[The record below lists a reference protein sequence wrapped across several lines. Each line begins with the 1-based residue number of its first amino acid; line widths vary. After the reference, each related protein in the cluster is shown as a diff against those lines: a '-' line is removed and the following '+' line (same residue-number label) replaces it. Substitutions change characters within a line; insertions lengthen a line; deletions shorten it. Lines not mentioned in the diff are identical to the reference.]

1 MKDERFRFK
10 NRSARATRREKRN
23 LRLFLFS
30 NETTGR
36 PPAFAF
42 ARQPLSLIKTKRDQ
56 TLLCS
61 HLKISPTKGGG
72 KNVKKTNLQSCLL
85 QRDQSSSRAFA
96 GFVHLP
102 VRPLP
107 DLFEL
112 FVALVDRGRV
122 THGLTSFSDT
132 ENRKDVCVIFM
143 KRERDS
149 CFLSID
155 GSQWFS
161 KFFARKTQMKTEAQ
175 ENAADFSLSFGNKKC
190 QQPTSTNSKRHF
202 ERKWSE

>member
-42 ARQPLSLIKTKRDQ
+42 ARQPLSLIKTKRSN
-56 TLLCS
+56 TSLLS
-61 HLKISPTKGGG
+61 SQNLPHKRGG

-122 THGLTSFSDT
+122 PHGLLNFFFFR
-132 ENRKDVCVIFM
+132 EYNKRFVIFM
-143 KRERDS
+143 KRERLL
-149 CFLSID
+149 LSLD
-155 GSQWFS
+155 RRFS
-161 KFFARKTQMKTEAQ
+161 MVFKIFCSKNTDENRSPRKRGRFFTLVWK
-175 ENAADFSLSFGNKKC
+175 
-190 QQPTSTNSKRHF
+190 
-202 ERKWSE
+202 

>member
-1 MKDERFRFK
+1 METPFPSLITTMKDERFRFK

-122 THGLTSFSDT
+122 THGLTSFSDI

-143 KRERDS
+143 KRERLLVYDE
-149 CFLSID
+149 FF
-155 GSQWFS
+155 FS
-161 KFFARKTQMKTEAQ
+161 RAWRVFKFFARKRRRKQKPK
-175 ENAADFSLSFGNKKC
+175 NGRFFSRALSNNKNVNN
-190 QQPTSTNSKRHF
+190 Q
-202 ERKWSE
+202 

>member
-42 ARQPLSLIKTKRDQ
+42 ARQPLSLIKTKRSN
-56 TLLCS
+56 TSLLS
-61 HLKISPTKGGG
+61 SQNLPHKRGG

-122 THGLTSFSDT
+122 THGLTSFSDI
-132 ENRKDVCVIFM
+132 ENRKDVCVCDFYEE
-143 KRERDS
+143 RERLL
-149 CFLSID
+149 LSLD
-155 GSQWFS
+155 RRFS
-161 KFFARKTQMKTEAQ
+161 MVFKIFCSKNTDENRSPRKRGRFFTLVWK
-175 ENAADFSLSFGNKKC
+175 
-190 QQPTSTNSKRHF
+190 
-202 ERKWSE
+202 

>member
-61 HLKISPTKGGG
+61 HLKISTTKGGG

-122 THGLTSFSDT
+122 THGLTSFSDI

-143 KRERDS
+143 KRERETLL
-149 CFLSID
+149 LSLD
-155 GSQWFS
+155 RRFS
-161 KFFARKTQMKTEAQ
+161 MVFKIFCSKNTDENRSPRKRGRFFTLVWK
-175 ENAADFSLSFGNKKC
+175 
-190 QQPTSTNSKRHF
+190 
-202 ERKWSE
+202 

>member
-1 MKDERFRFK
+1 MNDSVSKTEAREQREER
-10 NRSARATRREKRN
+10 
-23 LRLFLFS
+23 
-30 NETTGR
+30 NETFVSFFSRT
-36 PPAFAF
+36 
-42 ARQPLSLIKTKRDQ
+42 RQRGDHPLSLSHGNLSLSNQNKERSNTSLRSSQNLPHKR
-56 TLLCS
+56 
-61 HLKISPTKGGG
+61 GG

-132 ENRKDVCVIFM
+132 ENRKDVCVCDFYEE
-143 KRERDS
+143 RERLS
-149 CFLSID
+149 CFLSKTTVLD
-155 GSQWFS
+155 GFQNFLLE
-161 KFFARKTQMKTEAQ
+161 KH
-175 ENAADFSLSFGNKKC
+175 G
-190 QQPTSTNSKRHF
+190 
-202 ERKWSE
+202 